1 MARGALAKEQIVFD
15 KILKTFDGS
24 FKNLD
29 MTDEFL

>member
-1 MARGALAKEQIVFD
+1 MARGALAKQRVFD
-15 KILKTFDGS
+15 KILKTFEGS